1 MGNNNEVNGNKFRD
15 FMSDNKK
22 IIIVISAVVV
32 ILVGAALGYT
42 LSIKNKVK
50 AWEHKIYT
58 GVHAYGVNLAGMTKE
73 EAAEVLQG
81 ELLDQINNKTVTV
94 KVGDKTFQLSYKD
107 IGIELDTAETVE
119 AALNYGKDY
128 SVFKQNSII
137 KNGEEHAVTINLKYN
152 EDAIKAF
159 ANRVND
165 AVKVDAVDAK
175 ISINYGNIS
184 ITPEATGMQLD
195 VDKLAADIASTINP
209 DVADQEVVSIELQ
222 EYSPKIKAEDLA
234 KINGVIG
241 TYSDTFNNNGDGR
254 ATNVALA
261 TEYINGTVLMPGEE
275 FSYNQTIGE
284 TTAER
289 GYKEANTYVGS
300 EVVPGYGGGVCQ
312 VSTALYRAVMRA
324 NVRSTIRYN
333 HSMTVSYSKPS
344 LDATVAEG
352 DIDYRF
358 INTYDAPLYI
368 EGYIAGSSI
377 VFNVYGATELLG
389 GKTYDL
395 VSEITSTI
403 DYSTEYVNDSTL
415 EAGKEVVTMNGSPG
429 YTSEGYLVTYENGVE
444 VNRELISSDY
454 YMPLNKIVK
463 KGTKKKS

>member
-1 MGNNNEVNGNKFRD
+1 MENNNEMNESKFRD
-15 FMSDNKK
+15 FMSNNKK
-22 IIIVISAVVV
+22 NIIVISAVVV
-32 ILVGAALGYT
+32 IIVGATLGYT
-42 LSIKNKVK
+42 LSIKNKVQ
-50 AWEHKIYT
+50 AWEQKIYT

-73 EAAEVLQG
+73 EATEALQG

-324 NVRSTIRYN
+324 NIRSTIRYN

-344 LDATVAEG
+344 LDATVSEG

-358 INTYDAPLYI
+358 INTYDAPVYI
-368 EGYIAGSSI
+368 EGYISGSSI
-377 VFNVYGATELLG
+377 VFNVYGTTELLG

-403 DYSTEYVNDSTL
+403 DFSTEYVNDPTL
-415 EAGKEVVTMNGSPG
+415 EAGKEVVTMNGSAG
-429 YTSEGYLVTYENGVE
+429 YTSEGYLVTYENGAE
-444 VNRELISSDY
+444 VSRELISSDY
-454 YMPLNKIVK
+454 YMPLNKVVK